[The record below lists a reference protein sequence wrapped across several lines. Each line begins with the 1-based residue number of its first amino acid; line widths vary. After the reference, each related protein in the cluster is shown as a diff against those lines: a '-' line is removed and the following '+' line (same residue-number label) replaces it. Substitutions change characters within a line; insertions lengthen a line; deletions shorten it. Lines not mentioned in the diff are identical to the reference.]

1 VTDGSWWL
9 DALGWAGSAVLV
21 LSLTLSNVLRFRALN
36 LLASLVLTAFNA
48 ALGVWPM
55 VAMNAAIVGINAF
68 HLVRLVRTRDDEQ
81 TYEVVAADPRGEYLA
96 HLLRVH
102 TADVERHNPGF
113 DLTELLAREEPPGT
127 CRVAALLVLRGDE
140 TVGVVVLCDGGDGVA
155 RVELD
160 YVTARFR
167 DFSVGTFVYRGDG
180 RLAGLGL
187 VRLLAGRRMAD
198 REDYFSRV
206 GFRHEGDELVRDVRV
221 SGLTGDVTR
230 PA

>member
-1 VTDGSWWL
+1 MTDGSWWL

-36 LLASLVLTAFNA
+36 LLASVVLTVFNA

-55 VAMNAAIVGINAF
+55 VAMNAAIVGINAY
-68 HLVRLVRTRDDEQ
+68 HLLRLLGTRDDER
-81 TYEVVAADPRGEYLA
+81 TYEVVAVDPRSEYLA
-96 HLLRVH
+96 HLLGVH
-102 TADVERHNPGF
+102 AADVERHNPGF
-113 DLTELLAREEPPGT
+113 DLDELLARETPPGT
-127 CRVAALLVLRGDE
+127 CRVVAFLVLRGDE

-180 RLAGLGL
+180 RLADLGL
-187 VRLLAGRRMAD
+187 TRVLAGRRMTD
-198 REDYFSRV
+198 REDYYARV
-206 GFRHEGDELVRDVRV
+206 GFRPEGAELVRDVR
-221 SGLTGDVTR
+221 
-230 PA
+230 A

>member
-1 VTDGSWWL
+1 MTGASWWL

-36 LLASLVLTAFNA
+36 LVASLVLTVFNA

-68 HLVRLVRTRDDEQ
+68 HLLRLVRTRDDER
-81 TYEVVAADPRGEYLA
+81 TYEVVAVDPRSEHLA

-102 TADVERHNPGF
+102 ASDVERHNPGF
-113 DLTELLAREEPPGT
+113 DLHEVLAREEPPGL
-127 CRVAALLVLRGDE
+127 CRVASFLVMRRDE

-160 YVTARFR
+160 YVTPRFR

-180 RLAGLGL
+180 RLAQLGL
-187 VRLLAGRRMAD
+187 RRLLAGRRMAD
-198 REDYFSRV
+198 REDYFARV
-206 GFRHEGDELVRDVRV
+206 GFRAEGDELVRDVRV
-221 SGLTGDVTR
+221 
-230 PA
+230 